1 MAMKRNVLILLDSF
15 ERGGAETQAVHLARL
30 LVEGGGGYRIH
41 LACLNRR
48 GVLLAE
54 AEQLGLGEITEYPL
68 TSFHDANMVRQL
80 RRFRRFLQER
90 EIDVVHAQDF
100 YTNVFGMTGAALARV
115 PVRIASRFETLG
127 WRTATQNLTERGA
140 FRLAHA
146 VNANAEAVKQY
157 LVKQGVPARKVAV
170 IYYGFDVKRVTL
182 SPGTERAGMLE
193 LLGLPRAPERRFVT
207 IVANLRHEVKNHRM
221 FLRAAQRV
229 KAAVPDAAFVLAGEG
244 ELTDSLRALA
254 ARLGLERDALFIGR
268 CERIAE
274 LLAVSDV
281 CVLSSTAEGFS
292 NSILEYMAAARPVV
306 VTDVGGA
313 REAVIEGETG
323 YLVESGDEET
333 MAARIVELL
342 RDPERARQ
350 MGRRGREV
358 VESRFSDQRQLED
371 TQALYERLLGRAS
384 KESGLGRAVEG
395 ARQEGARG

>member
-30 LVEGGGGYRIH
+30 LVEGGGFRIH

-54 AEQLGLGEITEYPL
+54 AERLGLGEIAEFPL
-68 TSFHDANMVRQL
+68 KSFYDGNMVRQL
-80 RRFRRFLQER
+80 GRFRSFLKER
-90 EIDVVHAQDF
+90 EIKVVHAQDF

-127 WRTATQNLTERGA
+127 WRTASQNMAERAA

-157 LVKQGVPARKVAV
+157 LVEQGVPAQKIAV
-170 IYYGFDVKRVTL
+170 IYYGFDVERVKI
-182 SPGTERAGMLE
+182 PAGLGREAMLTM
-193 LLGLPRAPERRFVT
+193 LGLPLEPPRRFDT
-207 IVANLRHEVKNHRM
+207 IVANLRHEVKNHPM
-221 FLRAAQRV
+221 FLRAARQV
-229 KAAVPDAAFVLAGEG
+229 KALVPDAAFVLAGEG

-254 ARLGLERDALFIGR
+254 ARFGLERDALFIGR
-268 CERIAE
+268 CERVAE

-292 NSILEYMAAARPVV
+292 NSILEYMAAARAVV

-313 REAVIEGETG
+313 REAVVEGETG
-323 YLVESGDEET
+323 YLVKSGDDET
-333 MAARIVELL
+333 MAARIVSLL
-342 RDPERARQ
+342 GDPSRARQ

-358 VESRFSDQRQLED
+358 VERKFSDQRQLED
-371 TQALYERLLGRAS
+371 TQALYERLLSEAER
-384 KESGLGRAVEG
+384 ESRTGRAVAG
-395 ARQEGARG
+395 AHHESAQG

>member
-30 LVEGGGGYRIH
+30 LVEGGGFRIH

-54 AEQLGLGEITEYPL
+54 AERLGLGEITEFPL
-68 TSFHDANMVRQL
+68 KSFYDGNMVRQL
-80 RRFRRFLQER
+80 HRFRRFLLER
-90 EIDVVHAQDF
+90 EIAVVHAQDF

-127 WRTATQNLTERGA
+127 WRTASQNMAERAA

-157 LVKQGVPARKVAV
+157 LIEQGVPAQKIAV
-170 IYYGFDVKRVTL
+170 IYYGFDVERVKV
-182 SPGTERAGMLE
+182 PAGLGREEMLTM
-193 LLGLPRAPERRFVT
+193 LGLPLDPPRRFVT
-207 IVANLRHEVKNHRM
+207 IVANLRHEVKNHPM
-221 FLRAAQRV
+221 FLRAARRV
-229 KAAVPDAAFVLAGEG
+229 KALVPDAAFVLAGEG

-254 ARLGLERDALFIGR
+254 AELGLERDALFIGR
-268 CERIAE
+268 CERVAE

-292 NSILEYMAAARPVV
+292 NSILEYMAAARAVV

-313 REAVIEGETG
+313 REAVVEGETG
-323 YLVESGDEET
+323 YLVKSGDDET
-333 MAARIVELL
+333 MAARIVSLL
-342 RDPERARQ
+342 SDPSRARQ
-350 MGRRGREV
+350 MGQRGREV
-358 VESRFSDQRQLED
+358 VERKFSDQRQLED
-371 TQALYERLLGRAS
+371 TQALYERLLSEAER
-384 KESGLGRAVEG
+384 ESRTGRAVEG
-395 ARQEGARG
+395 AHHESAQG